1 METAYLHPS
10 GVMNETEAVLL
21 TPVTAVTLF
30 LDEMVTLYHVYGAR
44 PARMI
49 DSVNDVRD
57 FAPY

>member
-1 METAYLHPS
+1 
-10 GVMNETEAVLL
+10 MNDTDAVLV

-30 LDEMVTLYHVYGAR
+30 LDEMLTLYHVYGDR
-44 PARMI
+44 PVRMI